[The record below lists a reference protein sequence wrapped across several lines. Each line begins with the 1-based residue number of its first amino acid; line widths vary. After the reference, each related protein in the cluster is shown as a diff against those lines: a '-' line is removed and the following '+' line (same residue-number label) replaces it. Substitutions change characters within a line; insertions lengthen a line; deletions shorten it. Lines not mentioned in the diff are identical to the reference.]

1 MSLASAVWNNGRR
14 VASIPRRLV
23 IQPLARKAFA
33 SCGSPFYMGKGCDF
47 QGIEN
52 IHVGNN
58 VSFGPRT
65 LIWTTRAQVYIGNDV
80 MFGPDCSIV
89 SGDHRTDIKG
99 KPMMA
104 VNEDEKRP
112 ENDQDVII
120 EDDCWLGGGA
130 PYSRASRSRPDASS
144 PPGPWS
150 RGARSPMGF
159 TGACPPD
166 ASRNASRTTMR
177 IRHV

>member
-1 MSLASAVWNNGRR
+1 MSLASTVWNNGRR

-23 IQPLARKAFA
+23 TQPLARKAFA

-58 VSFGPRT
+58 VSLGPRT

-99 KPMMA
+99 KPMIA

-112 ENDQDVII
+112 EDDQDVVI
-120 EDDCWLGGGA
+120 EDDCWLGGGCTVLKGVTVA
-130 PYSRASRSRPDASS
+130 TGCVITSGAVVTRSTEPYGIYGGVP
-144 PPGPWS
+144 
-150 RGARSPMGF
+150 AR
-159 TGACPPD
+159 
-166 ASRNASRTTMR
+166 R
-177 IRHV
+177 IAERFKNDNED

>member
-99 KPMMA
+99 KPMVA

-112 ENDQDVII
+112 EDDQDVII
-120 EDDCWLGGGA
+120 EDDCWLGGGCTVLKGVTVA
-130 PYSRASRSRPDASS
+130 TGCVIASGAVVTRSTEPYGIYGGVP
-144 PPGPWS
+144 
-150 RGARSPMGF
+150 AR
-159 TGACPPD
+159 
-166 ASRNASRTTMR
+166 R
-177 IRHV
+177 IAERFKNNDED

>member
-1 MSLASAVWNNGRR
+1 MMSLASAVWNNGRR
-14 VASIPRRLV
+14 VASIPRRL
-23 IQPLARKAFA
+23 ITLPLARKAFA

-104 VNEDEKRP
+104 VTEDEKRP
-112 ENDQDVII
+112 EDDQDVVI
-120 EDDCWLGGGA
+120 EDDCWLGGVH
-130 PYSRASRSRPDASS
+130 RAQGRHGCDRMRHRLW
-144 PPGPWS
+144 G
-150 RGARSPMGF
+150 RGHEEHGTLWDLRGRARQAHRE
-159 TGACPPD
+159 TLQE
-166 ASRNASRTTMR
+166 RR
-177 IRHV
+177 

>member
-1 MSLASAVWNNGRR
+1 MSLASTVWNNGRR

-23 IQPLARKAFA
+23 TQPLARKAFA

-58 VSFGPRT
+58 VSLGPRT

-80 MFGPDCSIV
+80 MFGPNCSIV

-99 KPMMA
+99 KPMIA

-112 ENDQDVII
+112 EDDQDVVI
-120 EDDCWLGGGA
+120 EDDCWLGGGVHRTQGRHGRDRMRHRLRGRGHEEYGA
-130 PYSRASRSRPDASS
+130 LRDLRRRSCQAHR
-144 PPGPWS
+144 
-150 RGARSPMGF
+150 
-159 TGACPPD
+159 
-166 ASRNASRTTMR
+166 
-177 IRHV
+177 

>member
-14 VASIPRRLV
+14 AASIPRRLV
-23 IQPLARKAFA
+23 TLPLARKAFA

-52 IHVGNN
+52 IHVGDN
-58 VSFGPRT
+58 VSLGPRT

-99 KPMMA
+99 KPMVA
-104 VNEDEKRP
+104 VTEDEKRP
-112 ENDQDVII
+112 EDDQDVVI
-120 EDDCWLGGGA
+120 EDDCWLGGGVH
-130 PYSRASRSRPDASS
+130 RAQGRHGRDRMRHRF
-144 PPGPWS
+144 
-150 RGARSPMGF
+150 RGRG
-159 TGACPPD
+159 
-166 ASRNASRTTMR
+166 
-177 IRHV
+177 H

>member
-23 IQPLARKAFA
+23 TLPLARKAFA

-52 IHVGNN
+52 IHVGDN
-58 VSFGPRT
+58 VSLGPRT

-89 SGDHRTDIKG
+89 SGDHRIDIKG
-99 KPMMA
+99 KPMVA
-104 VNEDEKRP
+104 VTEDEKRP
-112 ENDQDVII
+112 EDDQDVVI
-120 EDDCWLGGGA
+120 EDDCWLGGGCTVLKGVTVA
-130 PYSRASRSRPDASS
+130 TGCVIASGAVVTRSTEPYGIYGGVPAK
-144 PPGPWS
+144 
-150 RGARSPMGF
+150 
-159 TGACPPD
+159 
-166 ASRNASRTTMR
+166 R
-177 IRHV
+177 IAERFKNDDED